1 MGDVSP
7 VMSVIVACS
16 GGWGRGVG
24 EMLSLFPSMQTPWR
38 VPQVRQGIVLL
49 APVTPG
55 RGEDFLENVARP
67 VWRRRE
73 VGSRPARKLQKEGHG
88 CVRGAASPSGAR
100 TEAQDGNWKWGWTQA
115 RGSSLHGVKRT
126 TEGLGASGLGRR
138 VKFL

>member
-1 MGDVSP
+1 
-7 VMSVIVACS
+7 
-16 GGWGRGVG
+16 
-24 EMLSLFPSMQTPWR
+24 MQTPWR

-126 TEGLGASGLGRR
+126 TEGLGAYLEEMSRHTQGQEVMPGAGEGRAAGSHSSQAG
-138 VKFL
+138 